1 MYQQFCGIDVSKD
14 SFDITVLSVNG
25 EVKLQ
30 EKLSMDKEGFN
41 TLLKHLSSYD
51 KEKLLVSMEATGI
64 YHLPLLSFLLEN
76 SFKSVVINP
85 ILIKS
90 FIGST
95 TLRKTKNDKKD
106 ATSIALFSLKSY
118 QSLHLA
124 SADAIGNIRP
134 LIRERESL
142 SKEVARLKT
151 EIKANLVQ
159 LFPELLKNT
168 NIFTKSILNLLLQ
181 APGRKAIRNLKKQK
195 IQKLLDSTS
204 GNKVRISAE
213 EILSLAKTSIAISD
227 KYLEKVL
234 TSKIRRL
241 TAIQDELSF
250 LDEELQNSLE
260 DTDINDDIEILQSI
274 PGIGTVTSKNF
285 IVEVPSIKKFKSV
298 KQLCAFI
305 GIDPSVRQSGTSV
318 NYRGKISKRGNANL
332 RRTIWRPSEA
342 TTPHEGG
349 QMAIG
354 AIRSCEKF
362 NAYFIKKRE
371 EGKKFKQAVIAV
383 ANKLLKTI
391 FILLKN
397 KTKFDENLAYGVS
410 K

>member
-1 MYQQFCGIDVSKD
+1 MYKQFCGIDISQD
-14 SFDITVLSVNG
+14 SFDITLLEGSG
-25 EVKLQ
+25 EIKLQ
-30 EKLSMDKEGFN
+30 EKLTMDRKGFD
-41 TLLKHLSSYD
+41 TLLEYLSSYSKD
-51 KEKLLVSMEATGI
+51 KLLVSMEATGI

-124 SADAIGNIRP
+124 TPDAIESIRP

-142 SKEVARLKT
+142 SKEIARLKT

-159 LFPELLKNT
+159 LFPELAKFT

-181 APGRKAIRNLKKQK
+181 APSRKAVRNLKKQK

-204 GNKVRISAE
+204 GNKVKITAD
-213 EILSLAKTSIAISD
+213 EILSLAKNSIAVSD

-241 TAIQDELSF
+241 ITIQNELSI
-250 LDEELQNSLE
+250 LDEELRNSLE
-260 DTDINDDIEILQSI
+260 DTDINDDIELLQSI
-274 PGIGTVTSKNF
+274 PGIGAVTSKNF
-285 IVEVPSIKKFKSV
+285 MVEVSSVDKFKSV

-332 RRTIWRPSEA
+332 RRTIW
-342 TTPHEGG
+342 

-354 AIRSCEKF
+354 TIRSCEKF
-362 NAYFIKKRE
+362 NAYFTKKRE

-397 KTKFDENLAYGVS
+397 KTKFDENLAYSVS

>member
-1 MYQQFCGIDVSKD
+1 MYEQFCGIDISKD
-14 SFDITVLSVNG
+14 SFDFTLLESSG

-30 EKLSMDKEGFN
+30 EKLTMDRDGFN
-41 TLLKHLSSYD
+41 TFLEYLSSYSKD
-51 KEKLLVSMEATGI
+51 KLLVSMEATGI

-124 SADAIGNIRP
+124 TSDTIESVRP
-134 LIRERESL
+134 LIRERETL
-142 SKEVARLKT
+142 SKDIARLKT
-151 EIKANLVQ
+151 EIKATLVQ

-181 APGRKAIRNLKKQK
+181 APSRKAIRNLKKQK

-204 GNKVRISAE
+204 GNKVRISAD
-213 EILSLAKTSIAISD
+213 EILSLAKDSIAISD

-241 TAIQDELSF
+241 ITIQDELSI

-260 DTDINDDIEILQSI
+260 DTDINDDIELLQSI
-274 PGIGTVTSKNF
+274 PGIGSVTSKNF
-285 IVEVPSIKKFKSV
+285 MVEVSSINKFNSV

-332 RRTIWRPSEA
+332 RRTIW
-342 TTPHEGG
+342 

-354 AIRSCEKF
+354 TIRSCEKF
-362 NAYFIKKRE
+362 NTYFNKKRE

-397 KTKFDENLAYGVS
+397 KAMFDEKLALGVS

>member
-1 MYQQFCGIDVSKD
+1 MYQQFCGIDISKD
-14 SFDITVLSVNG
+14 SFDIALLESSG
-25 EVKLQ
+25 EIKLHQ
-30 EKLSMDKEGFN
+30 KLTMDREGFDA
-41 TLLKHLSSYD
+41 LLKHLSSFSK
-51 KEKLLVSMEATGI
+51 KELLVSMEATGI

-76 SFKSVVINP
+76 SFNSVVINP

-124 SADAIGNIRP
+124 TTDAIESIRP

-142 SKEVARLKT
+142 SCEIAKLKT
-151 EIKANLVQ
+151 EIKANLTQ

-168 NIFTKSILNLLLQ
+168 NIFTKSILNLLLE
-181 APGRKAIRNLKKQK
+181 APSRKAIRNLKKQK
-195 IQKLLDSTS
+195 IQKILDSTS
-204 GNKVRISAE
+204 GNKVKITAK
-213 EILSLAKTSIAISD
+213 EILLLAKTSIAISD

-241 TAIQDELSF
+241 ITIQDELSF
-250 LDEELQNSLE
+250 LDKELQNSLE
-260 DTDINDDIEILQSI
+260 DTDINDDIEILKSI
-274 PGIGTVTSKNF
+274 PGIGPVTSKNF
-285 IVEVPSIKKFKSV
+285 MIEVSYVNRFKSV

-305 GIDPSVRQSGTSV
+305 GIDPSIKQSGTSI

-332 RRTIWRPSEA
+332 RRTIW
-342 TTPHEGG
+342 

-354 AIRSCEKF
+354 TIRSCEKF
-362 NAYFIKKRE
+362 KAYYNKKRE

>member
-14 SFDITVLSVNG
+14 SFDITLLESSG

-30 EKLSMDKEGFN
+30 EKLTMDRDGFN
-41 TLLKHLSSYD
+41 ALLEHLSSYS

-124 SADAIGNIRP
+124 TTDAIENIKP
-134 LIRERESL
+134 LIRERETL
-142 SKEVARLKT
+142 SKEIARLKT
-151 EIKANLVQ
+151 EIKAILTQ
-159 LFPELLKNT
+159 LFPELSKNT
-168 NIFTKSILNLLLQ
+168 NIFTRSILNLLLK
-181 APGRKAIRNLKKQK
+181 APSRKAIRNLKKQR
-195 IQKLLDSTS
+195 IQKILDDTS
-204 GNKVRISAE
+204 GNKVRISAD
-213 EILSLAKTSIAISD
+213 EILSLAKNSIAISD

-241 TAIQDELSF
+241 IYIQDELSF
-250 LDEELQNSLE
+250 LDTELQNSLE
-260 DTDINDDIEILQSI
+260 DTDINNDIEILQSI
-274 PGIGTVTSKNF
+274 PGIGSVTSKNF
-285 IVEVPSIKKFKSV
+285 MIEVSSVEKFKSV

-305 GIDPSVRQSGTSV
+305 GIDPSVKQSGTSI

-332 RRTIWRPSEA
+332 RRTIW
-342 TTPHEGG
+342 

-354 AIRSCEKF
+354 VIRSCDKF
-362 NAYFIKKRE
+362 NTYFSKKRE

-383 ANKLLKTI
+383 ANKLLRTI
-391 FILLKN
+391 FVLLKN
-397 KTKFDENLAYGVS
+397 KTKFDENLASGVS

>member
-1 MYQQFCGIDVSKD
+1 MMFEQFLGIDISKD
-14 SFDITVLSVNG
+14 SFDITLLESSG
-25 EVKLQ
+25 EIKLQ
-30 EKLSMDKEGFN
+30 KKLLMDRDGFD
-41 TLLKHLSSYD
+41 TLLEYLSSCSKD
-51 KEKLLVSMEATGI
+51 KLLVSMEATGI

-106 ATSIALFSLKSY
+106 ATSIALFSLKSH

-124 SADAIGNIRP
+124 STDTVQSIRP

-159 LFPELLKNT
+159 LFPELLNNS

-181 APGRKAIRNLKKQK
+181 APSRRAIRNLKKQK

-204 GNKVRISAE
+204 GNKVRINAE
-213 EILSLAKTSIAISD
+213 EILWLAKNSIAISD

-241 TAIQDELSF
+241 ISIQNELSI
-250 LDEELQNSLE
+250 LNEELQNSLE
-260 DTDINDDIEILQSI
+260 DTDMNDDIELLQSI
-274 PGIGTVTSKNF
+274 PGVGSITSKNF
-285 IVEVPSIKKFKSV
+285 MVEVSSVDKFNSV

-305 GIDPSVRQSGTSV
+305 GIGPSVRQSGTSV
-318 NYRGKISKRGNANL
+318 NYQGKISKRGNAKL
-332 RRTIWRPSEA
+332 RRTIW
-342 TTPHEGG
+342 

-354 AIRSCEKF
+354 AIRTCQKF
-362 NAYFIKKRE
+362 NDYYSKKRE
-371 EGKKFKQAVIAV
+371 EGKKFKQAVITV
-383 ANKLLKTI
+383 ANKLLRTI
-391 FILLKN
+391 FVLLKN

>member
-1 MYQQFCGIDVSKD
+1 MYKQFCGIDVSKD
-14 SFDITVLSVNG
+14 SFDITLLESSG

-30 EKLSMDKEGFN
+30 EKLSMDRDGFN
-41 TLLKHLSSYD
+41 ALLKHLSSYS
-51 KEKLLVSMEATGI
+51 KENLLVSMEATGI

-76 SFKSVVINP
+76 SFHSVVINP

-124 SADAIGNIRP
+124 TFDAIENIRP

-142 SKEVARLKT
+142 SKEIARLKT

-181 APGRKAIRNLKKQK
+181 APSRKAIRNLKKQK

-204 GNKVRISAE
+204 GNKVRISAD
-213 EILSLAKTSIAISD
+213 EILSLAKNSIAVSD

-241 TAIQDELSF
+241 ITIQDELSF
-250 LDEELQNSLE
+250 LDKELQNSLE

-285 IVEVPSIKKFKSV
+285 MVEVSSVKKFKSV

-305 GIDPSVRQSGTSV
+305 GIDPSVKQSGTSI
-318 NYRGKISKRGNANL
+318 NYRGKISKRGNAYL
-332 RRTIWRPSEA
+332 RRTIW
-342 TTPHEGG
+342 

-354 AIRSCEKF
+354 TIRSCEKF
-362 NAYFIKKRE
+362 NTYFTKKRE
-371 EGKKFKQAVIAV
+371 EGKKFKQAVIAT

>member
-1 MYQQFCGIDVSKD
+1 MFEQFLGIDISKD
-14 SFDITVLSVNG
+14 SFDITLLESSG
-25 EVKLQ
+25 EIKLQ
-30 EKLSMDKEGFN
+30 EKLLMDRDGFD
-41 TLLKHLSSYD
+41 TLLEYLSSCSKD
-51 KEKLLVSMEATGI
+51 KLLVSMEATGI

-106 ATSIALFSLKSY
+106 ATSIALFSLKSH

-124 SADAIGNIRP
+124 STDTVQSIRP

-142 SKEVARLKT
+142 SKEIARLKT

-159 LFPELLKNT
+159 LFPELLNNS

-181 APGRKAIRNLKKQK
+181 APSRRAIRNLKKQK
-195 IQKLLDSTS
+195 IQKLLDNTS
-204 GNKVRISAE
+204 GNKVKITAD
-213 EILSLAKTSIAISD
+213 EILSLAKNSIAISD

-241 TAIQDELSF
+241 LSIQNELSF

-260 DTDINDDIEILQSI
+260 DTDINDDIELLQSI
-274 PGIGTVTSKNF
+274 PGIGSITSKNF
-285 IVEVPSIKKFKSV
+285 MVEVSSIDKFNSV

-318 NYRGKISKRGNANL
+318 NYQGKISKRGNAKL
-332 RRTIWRPSEA
+332 RRTIW
-342 TTPHEGG
+342 

-354 AIRSCEKF
+354 AIRTCPKF
-362 NAYFIKKRE
+362 NDYYSKKRE

-383 ANKLLKTI
+383 ANKLLRTI
-391 FILLKN
+391 FVLLKN

>member
-1 MYQQFCGIDVSKD
+1 MMFEQFLGIDISKD
-14 SFDITVLSVNG
+14 SFDITLLESSG
-25 EVKLQ
+25 EIKLQ
-30 EKLSMDKEGFN
+30 EKLLMDRDGFD
-41 TLLKHLSSYD
+41 TLLAYLSSYSKD
-51 KEKLLVSMEATGI
+51 KLLVSMEATGI

-76 SFKSVVINP
+76 SFQSVVINP

-124 SADAIGNIRP
+124 SFDTIQSIRP

-159 LFPELLKNT
+159 LFPELLNNS

-181 APGRKAIRNLKKQK
+181 APSRKAIRNLKKQK

-213 EILSLAKTSIAISD
+213 EILSLAKNSIAISD

-241 TAIQDELSF
+241 LTIQNELSI

-260 DTDINDDIEILQSI
+260 DTDMNNDIEILQSI
-274 PGIGTVTSKNF
+274 PGIGSITSKNF
-285 IVEVPSIKKFKSV
+285 MVEVSSVDKFNSV
-298 KQLCAFI
+298 QQLCAFI

-332 RRTIWRPSEA
+332 RRTIW
-342 TTPHEGG
+342 

-354 AIRSCEKF
+354 AIRTCPKF
-362 NAYFIKKRE
+362 NDYYSKKRG

-383 ANKLLKTI
+383 ANKLLRTI
-391 FILLKN
+391 FVLLKN

-410 K
+410 L

>member
-1 MYQQFCGIDVSKD
+1 MYKQFVGIDISKD
-14 SFDITVLSVNG
+14 SFDVILLESSG
-25 EVKLQ
+25 EIKLQ
-30 EKLSMDKEGFN
+30 DKLTMDRDGFD
-41 TLLKHLSSYD
+41 TLLEYLSSYSKD
-51 KEKLLVSMEATGI
+51 KLLVAMEATGI

-90 FIGST
+90 FISST

-106 ATSIALFSLKSY
+106 ASLIALFSLKSY
-118 QSLHLA
+118 QSLHLTTT
-124 SADAIGNIRP
+124 DTIENIRP
-134 LIRERESL
+134 LIREREIL

-151 EIKANLVQ
+151 EIKAILVQ

-168 NIFTKSILNLLLQ
+168 NIFTKSILNLLLK
-181 APGRKAIRNLKKQK
+181 APSRKAIRNLKEKTTQR
-195 IQKLLDSTS
+195 ILNDTS
-204 GNKVRISAE
+204 GNKAKITAK
-213 EILSLAKTSIAISD
+213 EILTLAKTSIAISD

-241 TAIQDELSF
+241 ITIQDELSI
-250 LDEELQNSLE
+250 LDKELENSLE
-260 DTDINDDIEILQSI
+260 DSDINDDIEILQSI

-285 IVEVPSIKKFKSV
+285 MVEVSSVDKFKSV

-305 GIDPSVRQSGTSV
+305 GIDPSIKQSGSSI

-332 RRTIWRPSEA
+332 RRTIW
-342 TTPHEGG
+342 

-354 AIRSCEKF
+354 VIRSCEKF
-362 NAYFIKKRE
+362 NAYFSKKRK

-391 FILLKN
+391 FVLLKN
-397 KTKFDENLAYGVS
+397 KTKFDKNLAYNVS

>member
-14 SFDITVLSVNG
+14 SFDITLLESSG

-30 EKLSMDKEGFN
+30 EKLTMDREGFN
-41 TLLKHLSSYD
+41 AFLKHLSSYS

-76 SFKSVVINP
+76 SFHSVVVNP

-124 SADAIGNIRP
+124 TTDAIENIRP

-181 APGRKAIRNLKKQK
+181 APSRKAIRNLKKRK

-213 EILSLAKTSIAISD
+213 EILSLAKNSIAISD

-241 TAIQDELSF
+241 IAIQDELSF

-285 IVEVPSIKKFKSV
+285 MVEVSSIEKFKSV

-305 GIDPSVRQSGTSV
+305 GIDPSVKQSGTSV

-332 RRTIWRPSEA
+332 RRTIW
-342 TTPHEGG
+342 

-354 AIRSCEKF
+354 TIRTCSKF
-362 NAYFIKKRE
+362 NSYFTKKRE

>member
-1 MYQQFCGIDVSKD
+1 MMYQQFCGIDISKD
-14 SFDITVLSVNG
+14 SFDITLLNSNG
-25 EVKLQ
+25 EIKLQ
-30 EKLSMDKEGFN
+30 DKLLMNRDGFN
-41 TLLKHLSSYD
+41 TLLKYLSSYS
-51 KEKLLVSMEATGI
+51 KENLLVAMEATGI

-124 SADAIGNIRP
+124 TTDAIENIKP
-134 LIRERESL
+134 LIRERETL
-142 SKEVARLKT
+142 SKEIARLKT
-151 EIKANLVQ
+151 EIKAILTQ
-159 LFPELLKNT
+159 LFPELSKNT
-168 NIFTKSILNLLLQ
+168 NIFTRSILNLLLK
-181 APGRKAIRNLKKQK
+181 APSRKAIRNLKKQR
-195 IQKLLDSTS
+195 IQKILDDTS
-204 GNKVRISAE
+204 GNKVRISAD
-213 EILSLAKTSIAISD
+213 EILSLAKNSIAISD

-241 TAIQDELSF
+241 IYIQDELSF
-250 LDEELQNSLE
+250 LDTELQNSLE
-260 DTDINDDIEILQSI
+260 DTDINNDIEILQSI
-274 PGIGTVTSKNF
+274 PGIGSVTSKNF
-285 IVEVPSIKKFKSV
+285 MIEVSSVEKFKSV

-305 GIDPSVRQSGTSV
+305 GIDPSVKQSGTSI

-332 RRTIWRPSEA
+332 RRTIW
-342 TTPHEGG
+342 

-354 AIRSCEKF
+354 VIRSCDKF
-362 NAYFIKKRE
+362 NTYFSKKRE

-383 ANKLLKTI
+383 ANKLLRTI
-391 FILLKN
+391 FVLLKN
-397 KTKFDENLAYGVS
+397 KTKFDENLASGVS

>member
-14 SFDITVLSVNG
+14 SFDITLLESSG

-30 EKLSMDKEGFN
+30 EKLTMDREGFN
-41 TLLKHLSSYD
+41 TLLEHLSSYP

-76 SFKSVVINP
+76 SFHSVVVNP

-124 SADAIGNIRP
+124 SVDAIENIRP

-142 SKEVARLKT
+142 SKEVAKLKT

-181 APGRKAIRNLKKQK
+181 APSRKAIRNLKKQK

-204 GNKVRISAE
+204 GNKVRISAD
-213 EILSLAKTSIAISD
+213 EILSLAKNSIAISD

-241 TAIQDELSF
+241 ITVQDELSF

-260 DTDINDDIEILQSI
+260 DTDINDDIAILQSI

-285 IVEVPSIKKFKSV
+285 MVEVSSVDKFKSV

-305 GIDPSVRQSGTSV
+305 GIEPSVKQSGTSI

-332 RRTIWRPSEA
+332 RRTIW
-342 TTPHEGG
+342 

-354 AIRSCEKF
+354 TIRSCVKF
-362 NAYFIKKRE
+362 NTYFNKKRE
-371 EGKKFKQAVIAV
+371 EGKKFKQAVIAT

-397 KTKFDENLAYGVS
+397 KTKFDENLAYSVS

>member
-1 MYQQFCGIDVSKD
+1 MMYQQFCGIDISKD
-14 SFDITVLSVNG
+14 SFDITLLNSNG
-25 EVKLQ
+25 EIKLQ
-30 EKLSMDKEGFN
+30 DKLLMNRDGFN
-41 TLLKHLSSYD
+41 TLLKYLSSYS
-51 KEKLLVSMEATGI
+51 KENLLVAMEATGI

-124 SADAIGNIRP
+124 TTDAIENIKP
-134 LIRERESL
+134 LIRERETL
-142 SKEVARLKT
+142 SKEIARLKT
-151 EIKANLVQ
+151 EIKAILTQ
-159 LFPELLKNT
+159 LFPELSKNT
-168 NIFTKSILNLLLQ
+168 NIFTRSILNLLLK
-181 APGRKAIRNLKKQK
+181 APSRKAIRNLKKQR
-195 IQKLLDSTS
+195 IQKILDDTS
-204 GNKVRISAE
+204 GNKVRISAD
-213 EILSLAKTSIAISD
+213 EILSLAKNSIAISD

-241 TAIQDELSF
+241 IYIQDELSF
-250 LDEELQNSLE
+250 LDTELQNSLE
-260 DTDINDDIEILQSI
+260 DTDINNDIEILQSI
-274 PGIGTVTSKNF
+274 PGIGSVTSKNF
-285 IVEVPSIKKFKSV
+285 MIEISSVEKFKSV

-305 GIDPSVRQSGTSV
+305 GIDPSVKQSGTSI

-332 RRTIWRPSEA
+332 RRTIW
-342 TTPHEGG
+342 

-354 AIRSCEKF
+354 VIRSCDKF
-362 NAYFIKKRE
+362 NTYFSKKRE

-383 ANKLLKTI
+383 ANKLLRTI
-391 FILLKN
+391 FVLLKN
-397 KTKFDENLAYGVS
+397 KTKFDENLASGVS

>member
-1 MYQQFCGIDVSKD
+1 MMYQQFCGIDVSKD
-14 SFDITVLSVNG
+14 SFDITLLNSNG
-25 EVKLQ
+25 EIKLQ
-30 EKLSMDKEGFN
+30 DKLLMNRDGFN
-41 TLLKHLSSYD
+41 ALLKHLSSYP
-51 KEKLLVSMEATGI
+51 KEKLLVAMKATGI

-76 SFKSVVINP
+76 SFKSVVVNP

-124 SADAIGNIRP
+124 TSDAIENIRP

-151 EIKANLVQ
+151 EIKAILTQ
-159 LFPELLKNT
+159 LFPELSKNT
-168 NIFTKSILNLLLQ
+168 NIFTRSILNLLLK
-181 APGRKAIRNLKKQK
+181 APSRKAIRNLKKQK
-195 IQKLLDSTS
+195 IQKILDNTS
-204 GNKVRISAE
+204 GNKVRISAD
-213 EILSLAKTSIAISD
+213 EILSLAKNSIAISD

-241 TAIQDELSF
+241 IYIQDELSF
-250 LDEELQNSLE
+250 LDTELQNSLE
-260 DTDINDDIEILQSI
+260 DTDINNDIEILQSI
-274 PGIGTVTSKNF
+274 PGIGSVTSKNF
-285 IVEVPSIKKFKSV
+285 MIEVSSVEKFKSV

-305 GIDPSVRQSGTSV
+305 GIDPSVKQSGTSI

-332 RRTIWRPSEA
+332 RRTIW
-342 TTPHEGG
+342 

-354 AIRSCEKF
+354 VIRSCDKF
-362 NAYFIKKRE
+362 NDYFSKKRE

-391 FILLKN
+391 FVLLKN
-397 KTKFDENLAYGVS
+397 KTKFDENLALGVS

>member
-1 MYQQFCGIDVSKD
+1 MYKQFLGIDISKD
-14 SFDITVLSVNG
+14 SFDLTLLEGSG

-30 EKLSMDKEGFN
+30 DKLTMDRDGFN
-41 TLLKHLSSYD
+41 TFLEYLKPYPKD
-51 KEKLLVSMEATGI
+51 KLLVSMEATGI

-76 SFKSVVINP
+76 SFHSVVINP

-106 ATSIALFSLKSY
+106 ATSIALFSLKSH

-124 SADAIGNIRP
+124 SSDTVESIRP

-142 SKEVARLKT
+142 SKDIARLKT

-159 LFPELLKNT
+159 LFPELLNNS

-181 APGRKAIRNLKKQK
+181 APSRRAIRNLKKQK
-195 IQKLLDSTS
+195 IQKILDSTS
-204 GNKVRISAE
+204 GNKVRITAD
-213 EILSLAKTSIAISD
+213 EILSLAKNSIAISD

-241 TAIQDELSF
+241 ITIQDELSI

-285 IVEVPSIKKFKSV
+285 MVEVSSVDKFNSV

-332 RRTIWRPSEA
+332 RRTIW
-342 TTPHEGG
+342 
-349 QMAIG
+349 QMAVG
-354 AIRSCEKF
+354 TIRTCPKF
-362 NAYFIKKRE
+362 QDYFTKKKE

>member
-1 MYQQFCGIDVSKD
+1 MYKQFIGIDISKD
-14 SFDITVLSVNG
+14 SFDVALLDDSGKIKL
-25 EVKLQ
+25 EVKLT
-30 EKLSMDKEGFN
+30 MDRDGFD
-41 TLLKHLSSYD
+41 TFKKYLSSYT
-51 KEKLLVSMEATGI
+51 KEELLIAMEATGI
-64 YHLPLLSFLLEN
+64 YHLPLLSFLLELE
-76 SFKSVVINP
+76 FKCAVVNP

-106 ATSIALFSLKSY
+106 AASIALFSLKSH
-118 QSLHLA
+118 QSLYLA
-124 SADAIGNIRP
+124 SSDIIENIRP
-134 LIRERESL
+134 LVRERENI
-142 SKEVARLKT
+142 SKDIARLKT

-168 NIFTKSILNLLLQ
+168 NIFTKSILNLLLK
-181 APGRKAIRNLKKQK
+181 APSRKAIRNLKEKT
-195 IQKLLDSTS
+195 IQRILDDTS
-204 GNKVRISAE
+204 GNKVQIKACD
-213 EILSLAKTSIAISD
+213 ILTLAKTSVAISD

-241 TAIQDELSF
+241 ISIQDELSI
-250 LDEELQNSLE
+250 LDLELENSLE
-260 DTDINDDIEILQSI
+260 GTDMNDDIDLLQSI
-274 PGIGTVTSKNF
+274 PGIGTITSKNF
-285 IVEVPSIKKFKSV
+285 MVEVSSVNKFDSV

-305 GIDPSVRQSGTSV
+305 GIDPSLRQSGTSV

-332 RRTIWRPSEA
+332 RRTIW
-342 TTPHEGG
+342 

-354 AIRSCEKF
+354 TIRSCEKF
-362 NAYFIKKRE
+362 NNYFSKKRE

-391 FILLKN
+391 FVMLKN
-397 KTKFDENLAYGVS
+397 KTKFDENLALGVS

>member
-1 MYQQFCGIDVSKD
+1 MYKQFIGIDISKD
-14 SFDITVLSVNG
+14 SFDLTLLENSG
-25 EVKLQ
+25 EIKL
-30 EKLSMDKEGFN
+30 ELKLTMDRDGFN
-41 TLLKHLSSYD
+41 TLLEYLSSYS
-51 KEKLLVSMEATGI
+51 KEELLIAMEATGI

-76 SFKSVVINP
+76 GFKSVVINP

-106 ATSIALFSLKSY
+106 AASIALFSLKSY

-124 SADAIGNIRP
+124 TTDIIENIRP
-134 LIRERESL
+134 LIRERENL
-142 SKEVARLKT
+142 SKDIARLKT
-151 EIKANLVQ
+151 EIKANIVQ

-168 NIFTKSILNLLLQ
+168 NIFTKSILNLLLK
-181 APGRKAIRNLKKQK
+181 APSRKAIRNLKEKT
-195 IQKLLDSTS
+195 IQRILDDTS
-204 GNKVRISAE
+204 GNKVKITAKD
-213 EILSLAKTSIAISD
+213 ILALAKSSIAVHD

-241 TAIQDELSF
+241 IAIQDELSI
-250 LDEELQNSLE
+250 LDSELENSLE
-260 DTDINDDIEILQSI
+260 DTDINDDIDILQSI
-274 PGIGTVTSKNF
+274 PGVGSVTSKNF
-285 IVEVPSIKKFKSV
+285 MVEVSSVNKFNSV

-305 GIDPSVRQSGTSV
+305 GIDPSVRQSGTSI

-332 RRTIWRPSEA
+332 RRTIW
-342 TTPHEGG
+342 

-354 AIRSCEKF
+354 TIRSCEKF
-362 NAYFIKKRE
+362 NNYFSKKRE

-391 FILLKN
+391 FVMLKN
-397 KTKFDENLAYGVS
+397 KSKFDENLALGVS

>member
-1 MYQQFCGIDVSKD
+1 MYEQFCGIDISKD
-14 SFDITVLSVNG
+14 SFDITLLESSG
-25 EVKLQ
+25 EIKLQ
-30 EKLSMDKEGFN
+30 EKLTMDREGFD
-41 TLLKHLSSYD
+41 TLLKYLSSYP

-124 SADAIGNIRP
+124 TSDAIENIRP

-142 SKEVARLKT
+142 SKEIARLKT

-181 APGRKAIRNLKKQK
+181 APSRKAIRNLKKQK

-204 GNKVRISAE
+204 GNKVKITAD
-213 EILSLAKTSIAISD
+213 EILSLAKTSIAVSD

-241 TAIQDELSF
+241 TTIQDELSF

-260 DTDINDDIEILQSI
+260 DTDINDDIELLQSI

-285 IVEVPSIKKFKSV
+285 MVEVSSVDKFKSV

-305 GIDPSVRQSGTSV
+305 GIDPSTKQSGSSI
-318 NYRGKISKRGNANL
+318 NYKGKISKRGNANL
-332 RRTIWRPSEA
+332 RRTIW
-342 TTPHEGG
+342 

-354 AIRSCEKF
+354 TIRSCEKF
-362 NAYFIKKRE
+362 NAYFTKKRK

>member
-1 MYQQFCGIDVSKD
+1 
-14 SFDITVLSVNG
+14 
-25 EVKLQ
+25 
-30 EKLSMDKEGFN
+30 
-41 TLLKHLSSYD
+41 
-51 KEKLLVSMEATGI
+51 MEATGI

-76 SFKSVVINP
+76 NFKSVVINP

-106 ATSIALFSLKSY
+106 ATSIALFSLKSH

-124 SADAIGNIRP
+124 STDTIQSIRP

-142 SKEVARLKT
+142 SKDVARLKT

-159 LFPELLKNT
+159 LFPELLNNS

-181 APGRKAIRNLKKQK
+181 APSRKAIRNLKKQK

-204 GNKVRISAE
+204 GNKVRITAE
-213 EILSLAKTSIAISD
+213 EILFLAKNSIAISD

-241 TAIQDELSF
+241 LSIQNELSI

-260 DTDINDDIEILQSI
+260 DTDINNDIEILQSI
-274 PGIGTVTSKNF
+274 PGIGSITSKNF
-285 IVEVPSIKKFKSV
+285 MIEVSSVNKFNSV
-298 KQLCAFI
+298 QQLCAFI
-305 GIDPSVRQSGTSV
+305 GIDPSIKQSGTSV
-318 NYRGKISKRGNANL
+318 NYQGKISKRGNANL
-332 RRTIWRPSEA
+332 RRTIW
-342 TTPHEGG
+342 

-354 AIRSCEKF
+354 AIRTCEKF
-362 NAYFIKKRE
+362 NDYYSKKRA

-383 ANKLLKTI
+383 ANKLLRTI
-391 FILLKN
+391 FVLLKN
-397 KTKFDENLAYGVS
+397 KTKFNENLAYGVS